1 MDFDYEEDQVA
12 LRELAIE
19 IAGRTDDKYWQEVD
33 ENHHFPR
40 EFWESLAKQE
50 LLGISVPE
58 EFGGSG
64 KGLLDMAI
72 AVEAVAEGGAGM
84 EGGSLFVSGPVFGG
98 CLLTRHGSRKQQEAY
113 LPGLASGDLWAGAFT
128 EPDSGSNITTIRTNA
143 TLSGDSYL
151 INGQKMFISQM
162 GNSNRIVVMA
172 RTSPYDPQ
180 HRTRGISLLLGDLP
194 SPAVEAKPLRK
205 LGNNFMDSNA
215 VYFTDYPVPVDNI
228 IGSEGGAWKA
238 LYDVLNPE
246 RIILAAAAVG
256 TGTLAL
262 KRAIEYA
269 MDREVWGVP
278 IAAHQGLQFPLAEA
292 RINLAAARLKVYEAA
307 WLYDQGRDCGVS
319 AAMAKYVATHASLA
333 AADTAI
339 QTLGGAGYISE
350 SGVERHWRNLRLN
363 RLSPVS
369 DEMTLNYIAQHDLGM
384 PRSY

>member
-1 MDFDYEEDQVA
+1 MDFDYDEDQVA
-12 LRELAIE
+12 LRELALDV
-19 IAGRTDDKYWQEVD
+19 AGRVDDKYWQDVD
-33 ENHHFPR
+33 EHHHFPR
-40 EFWESLAKQE
+40 EFWESLVKSE
-50 LLGISVPE
+50 LLGVSVPE
-58 EFGGSG
+58 EYGGSG

-98 CLLTRHGSRKQQEAY
+98 CLLARHGNPEQRREY
-113 LPGLASGDLWAGAFT
+113 LPGLATGDLWAGAFT

-143 TLSGDSYL
+143 TLSGDTYL
-151 INGQKMFISQM
+151 VNGQKMYISQM
-162 GNSNRIVVMA
+162 ANANRIVVMA
-172 RTSPYDPQ
+172 RTSPYDPG

-194 SPAVEAKPLRK
+194 SPAVEAKPFRK

-215 VYFTDYPVPVDNI
+215 VYFTDYPVSVANI

-269 MDREVWGVP
+269 MGREVWGQP

-292 RINLAAARLKVYEAA
+292 RVNLAAARLQVYEAA
-307 WLYDQGRDCGVS
+307 WLYDRERDCGVP
-319 AAMAKYVATHASLA
+319 AAMAKYAAAHASLA
-333 AADTAI
+333 AADAAI
-339 QTLGGAGYISE
+339 QTLGGAGYIAE

-369 DEMTLNYIAQHDLGM
+369 DEMTLNYLAQHDLGM

>member
-1 MDFDYEEDQVA
+1 MDFDYDEDQVA
-12 LRELAIE
+12 LRELALDV
-19 IAGRTDDKYWQEVD
+19 AGRVDDTYWQDVD
-33 ENHHFPR
+33 EHHRFPR
-40 EFWESLAKQE
+40 EFWESLVKSE
-50 LLGISVPE
+50 LLGVSVPE
-58 EFGGSG
+58 AYGGSG

-98 CLLTRHGSRKQQEAY
+98 CLVSRHGSPEQRQAY
-113 LPGLASGDLWAGAFT
+113 LPGLATGDLWAGAFT

-143 TLSGDSYL
+143 TLSGDVYR
-151 INGQKMFISQM
+151 INGQKMYISQM
-162 GNSNRIVVMA
+162 ANANRIVVMA
-172 RTSPYDPQ
+172 RTSPYDAA

-194 SPAVEAKPLRK
+194 SPSVEAKPFRK
-205 LGNNFMDSNA
+205 LGNSFMDSNA
-215 VYFTDYPVPVDNI
+215 VFFSDYQVPADNI

-262 KRAIEYA
+262 KRAIAYA
-269 MDREVWGVP
+269 MEREVWGQP
-278 IAAHQGLQFPLAEA
+278 IAAHQGLQFPLAEG
-292 RINLAAARLKVYEAA
+292 RVNLAAARLQVYEAA
-307 WLYDQGRDCGVS
+307 WLYDRERDCGVP
-319 AAMAKYVATHASLA
+319 AAMAKYAAAHASLA
-333 AADTAI
+333 VADAAI

-369 DEMTLNYIAQHDLGM
+369 DEMTLNYLAQHDLGM